1 MKDDTR
7 DKEREMEREP
17 LERVVF
23 RIVPEL
29 WPTEDGAPATY
40 RINGVLLPMEYEIA
54 LVPGPDVLQ

>member
-7 DKEREMEREP
+7 DEEREMERQP

-23 RIVPEL
+23 RIVPEF
-29 WPTEDGAPATY
+29 WPTTGGPPATF

-54 LVPGPDVLQ
+54 LVPGPEMLQ